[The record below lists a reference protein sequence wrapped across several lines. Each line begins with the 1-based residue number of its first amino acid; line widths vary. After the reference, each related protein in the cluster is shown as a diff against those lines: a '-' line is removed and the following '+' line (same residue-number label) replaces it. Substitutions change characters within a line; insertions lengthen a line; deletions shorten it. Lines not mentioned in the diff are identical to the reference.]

1 MASSIWEE
9 LKKTLKDGVSV
20 AAEKTEEFTKIG
32 RIRVEILNNTRTMEK
47 TYKSLGREVYTQVS
61 DGKKVDP
68 NKDEGIRYFIEKIN
82 DFKATIRQKEIE
94 IETIKDDNA
103 GKKKKD
109 IDTEPDPPMDD
120 SPIEK
125 EKAE

>member
-20 AAEKTEEFTKIG
+20 AAEKTEEYTRIG
-32 RIRVEILNNTRTMEK
+32 RIRVEILNLTRTLDK
-47 TYKSLGREVYTQVS
+47 TYKAFGREVYTHVS

-68 NKDEGIRYFIEKIN
+68 GKDEGIRYFIEKIN
-82 DFKATIRQKEIE
+82 DLKAAVRAKELE
-94 IETIKDDNA
+94 IDSIKA
-103 GKKKKD
+103 ESGGKA
-109 IDTEPDPPMDD
+109 EPQQIKAPEPPMDD